1 MISSLQVKSAR
12 LFIVELSG
20 AALSFTEKVMPQF
33 VINAVQDWLK
43 LRVNMPGT
51 LFFAVKKSQL
61 DSKRIF
67 VEKRMTPQAIYHILT
82 STAESLGLDKLS
94 PHDMRR
100 TFATALLESGEDLLT
115 VRDAMGHSSV
125 VTTQRY
131 DKRGKYKVKRAA
143 QSVDDWISG

>member
-1 MISSLQVKSAR
+1 M
-12 LFIVELSG
+12 FIVELSG

-94 PHDMRR
+94 THDMRL

-125 VTTQRY
+125 VTTN
-131 DKRGKYKVKRAA
+131 DTINAA
-143 QSVDDWISG
+143 NTR

>member
-1 MISSLQVKSAR
+1 
-12 LFIVELSG
+12 
-20 AALSFTEKVMPQF
+20 MPQF

-94 PHDMRR
+94 THDMRL

-125 VTTQRY
+125 VTTN
-131 DKRGKYKVKRAA
+131 DTINAA
-143 QSVDDWISG
+143 NTR